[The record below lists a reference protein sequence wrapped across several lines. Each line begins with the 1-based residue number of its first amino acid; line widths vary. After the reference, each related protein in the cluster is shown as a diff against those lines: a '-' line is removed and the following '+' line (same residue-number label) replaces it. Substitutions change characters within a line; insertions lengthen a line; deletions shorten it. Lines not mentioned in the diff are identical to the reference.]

1 MKFINTSV
9 LYFCF
14 RYNDSRSV
22 HYGGNMKKFLLCCLA
37 CLMLTGCTQT
47 KPDASSDVPD
57 TLGSKLVN
65 QFQKHAKEESDPME
79 IAQKIVADDLA
90 EISLDAESVEP
101 GWLNGFYEN
110 VTGFTK
116 GVMIAPV
123 IGSIPYVS
131 YVFET
136 DDPEALVEELDE
148 KHNMR
153 WNICTEA
160 EEKVSSIYENLVY
173 YAMVPGEEDE

>member
-1 MKFINTSV
+1 
-9 LYFCF
+9 
-14 RYNDSRSV
+14 
-22 HYGGNMKKFLLCCLA
+22 MKKFLLCCLA

-47 KPDASSDVPD
+47 KPDVSSDVPD
-57 TLGSKLVN
+57 TLGSQLVN

-79 IAQKIVADDLA
+79 IAQ
-90 EISLDAESVEP
+90 
-101 GWLNGFYEN
+101 N

>member
-1 MKFINTSV
+1 M
-9 LYFCF
+9 
-14 RYNDSRSV
+14 R
-22 HYGGNMKKFLLCCLA
+22 KFLLCCLA

-47 KPDASSDVPD
+47 KPDASSAVPD
-57 TLGSKLVN
+57 TLGSQLVN

-79 IAQKIVADDLA
+79 IAQKIVSDDLA

-101 GWLNGFYEN
+101 GWLNGFDEN

-148 KHNMR
+148 KLHS
-153 WNICTEA
+153 
-160 EEKVSSIYENLVY
+160 KK
-173 YAMVPGEEDE
+173 

>member
-1 MKFINTSV
+1 M
-9 LYFCF
+9 
-14 RYNDSRSV
+14 R
-22 HYGGNMKKFLLCCLA
+22 KFLLCCLA

-47 KPDASSDVPD
+47 KPDASSAVQD
-57 TLGSKLVN
+57 TLGSQLVN

-79 IAQKIVADDLA
+79 IAQKIVSDDLA

-101 GWLNGFYEN
+101 GWLNGFDEN

-136 DDPEALVEELDE
+136 DYPEALVEELDE

-153 WNICTEA
+153 CNICTEA

>member
-1 MKFINTSV
+1 
-9 LYFCF
+9 
-14 RYNDSRSV
+14 
-22 HYGGNMKKFLLCCLA
+22 MKKILLCCLA
-37 CLMLTGCTQT
+37 SLMFMGCTQT
-47 KPDASSDVPD
+47 KPDDTSDVAD
-57 TLGSKLVN
+57 TLGSHLVN
-65 QFQKHAKEESDPME
+65 RFQEHAKEESDPME
-79 IAQKIVADDLA
+79 IAQKIIADDLA
-90 EISLDAESVEP
+90 EISLEAESVEP
-101 GWLNGFYEN
+101 GWLNGFDED

-136 DDPEALVEELDE
+136 DDPEALVKELDE

-173 YAMVPGEEDE
+173 YAMVPREEAE

>member
-1 MKFINTSV
+1 M
-9 LYFCF
+9 
-14 RYNDSRSV
+14 R
-22 HYGGNMKKFLLCCLA
+22 KFLLCCLA

-47 KPDASSDVPD
+47 KPDASSDIPD
-57 TLGSKLVN
+57 TLGSQLVN

-79 IAQKIVADDLA
+79 IAQKIIADDLA
-90 EISLDAESVEP
+90 EISLDAESVES
-101 GWLNGFYEN
+101 GWLNGFDED

>member
-1 MKFINTSV
+1 M
-9 LYFCF
+9 
-14 RYNDSRSV
+14 R
-22 HYGGNMKKFLLCCLA
+22 KFLLCCLA

-47 KPDASSDVPD
+47 KPDASSDVLD
-57 TLGSKLVN
+57 TLGSQLVN

-79 IAQKIVADDLA
+79 IAQKIVADD
-90 EISLDAESVEP
+90 
-101 GWLNGFYEN
+101 
-110 VTGFTK
+110 
-116 GVMIAPV
+116 
-123 IGSIPYVS
+123 
-131 YVFET
+131 
-136 DDPEALVEELDE
+136 PEALVEELDG